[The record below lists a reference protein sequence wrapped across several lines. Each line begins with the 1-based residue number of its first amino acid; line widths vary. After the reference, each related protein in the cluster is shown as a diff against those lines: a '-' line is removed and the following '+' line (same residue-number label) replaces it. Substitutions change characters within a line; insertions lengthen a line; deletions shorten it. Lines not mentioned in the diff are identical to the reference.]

1 MSRLSRKAA
10 TSSALSMLCRVHAL
24 DADDTVTVKG
34 GRRLHTLEARD
45 AAPSLPAARFD
56 GVDTRFGLEGI

>member
-1 MSRLSRKAA
+1 
-10 TSSALSMLCRVHAL
+10 MLCRVHAL

-56 GVDTRFGLEGI
+56 GVDTRFGLEGV

>member
-1 MSRLSRKAA
+1 
-10 TSSALSMLCRVHAL
+10 MLCRVHAL

-34 GRRLHTLEARD
+34 GRRLHTLEARH

-56 GVDTRFGLEGI
+56 GVDEWFGLEGV